1 MSYSNTIKSK
11 LTALVLILSLI
22 LLIVPAS
29 TVKTDAANLSMSV
42 SVTYSSAYTGGTA
55 SLKVTAKGGTSPY
68 TYKFIYKIGT
78 GSWVTIKNYSS
89 SNSASFKFPKA
100 GTYTIRSYVKDKKNT
115 SLYCDLKKT
124 VSAVETP
131 LKNNSVISASKINA
145 GSSVKITAKASGG
158 TSPYTYQYSYKEAN
172 GSWVTAKAYSST
184 ASYNLKLSNAG
195 YYTVRCRVKD
205 KKNKTVDKTFSVT
218 VTNKTGKTLTNSSS
232 VSASKINYTSNLK
245 ITGKASGKASG
256 GTAPYTYSY
265 SYKAENGSWVTV
277 SSNTKTSS
285 SSFKLS
291 SPGVYSV
298 RCVVKDYTGATKSK
312 VMTVT
317 SYKNTGSALSN
328 TSKLNIST
336 STLVEKGSTVK
347 MQGSASGGTQP
358 YQYAYYYKLNS
369 GSFVTAKAYS
379 ATASYALKLSS
390 TGKYTLRI
398 AVKDNTGKVINK
410 DYTVEVIDNT
420 ATSVTTETLTYGFSK
435 TLTAD
440 DAGSGATYAFY
451 YKKSSDANWQCISA
465 YSTNKTASVR
475 PRDLVS
481 YTARIYTKKNNNVTY
496 KDIIIKPEIPAAM
509 NQELTIINNYR
520 TKAGIGKLTLDNELC
535 FAAGVRAEEMAS
547 KFSHTRPDGRSCFTV
562 LDDYSIRCKGTVG
575 ENIASGYNTPTDV
588 MEGWMNSDG
597 HRANILNSDYTKVG
611 LSVNGRYWVQVFSN

>member
-42 SVTYSSAYTGGTA
+42 SVTYSSAYTGGTV

-158 TSPYTYQYSYKEAN
+158 TSPYTYQYSYKEA
-172 GSWVTAKAYSST
+172 
-184 ASYNLKLSNAG
+184 
-195 YYTVRCRVKD
+195 
-205 KKNKTVDKTFSVT
+205 
-218 VTNKTGKTLTNSSS
+218 
-232 VSASKINYTSNLK
+232 
-245 ITGKASGKASG
+245 
-256 GTAPYTYSY
+256 
-265 SYKAENGSWVTV
+265 NGSWVTV